1 MFQNMTIWLAA
12 TIFITSYYYYI
23 CVGFVFAANPHI
35 VLVIWKKP
43 DSSTRGWTVVRWYG
57 RDLTVLCLFLQW
69 ERPRWS
75 PGSCM
80 TVLTTLTRWA
90 HLRVFFPV
98 LMEPELSSYLLFS
111 RTLPGHN
118 RNRLPVEN
126 HVPWRQNSRCFC
138 VICYESWS
146 DWSETN
152 SVILRSSQVA
162 CALQLSVVQSAT
174 CTLCNASLVFPASTQ
189 VLSCPFWSSI
199 CFPCCF
205 GTKDLQTEEGS
216 LIASEGWLLI

>member
-1 MFQNMTIWLAA
+1 MNSHSLIWTWFNGVVSAFVSSVGKTSL
-12 TIFITSYYYYI
+12 ITRFMY
-23 CVGFVFAANPHI
+23 
-35 VLVIWKKP
+35 
-43 DSSTRGWTVVRWYG
+43 DSFDNTYQVRTPPS
-57 RDLTVLCLFLQW
+57 DFLSSDGA
-69 ERPRWS
+69 PN
-75 PGSCM
+75 
-80 TVLTTLTRWA
+80 
-90 HLRVFFPV
+90 
-98 LMEPELSSYLLFS
+98 SSYLLLS
-111 RTLPGHN
+111 RPLQGHN

-138 VICYESWS
+138 VSCYESWS